1 MAVKSTTELAAI
13 SATQTFGTVPKL
25 QRQWVV
31 EVDDPAT
38 PHDTISK
45 APKDGENVIS
55 FLDPHPNAAYSLAMD
70 CKVDN
75 YNGSKWHYLVT
86 WNYDTPKQANT
97 DVNPLAR
104 PDIWKF
110 STSGMSIPALWYYDG
125 TTRKALVNSAGDF
138 FEGATTD
145 LSVLTAHISGNR
157 STFDYARA
165 TGATNILNNAQYLG
179 GAAYCW
185 KCDGISGEPAVEI
198 VNDAEVRFY
207 KVEVQLTYRPDGW
220 PLLLPNVGW
229 NYLVGGRK
237 ERVYVI
243 DPEDPDHKTKIVS
256 ANPQPLNSDGSLQTS
271 YGESN
276 PPIIITRR
284 VHASGDFGQLFGFPP

>member
-13 SATQTFGTVPKL
+13 SATQTFGEVPKL

-31 EVDDPAT
+31 EVDDPT
-38 PHDTISK
+38 TSHSVISK
-45 APKDGENVIS
+45 GAKDGTKEIS

-86 WNYDTPKQANT
+86 WNYEVPKQANT
-97 DVNPLAR
+97 AAGPLSR

-110 STSGMSIPALWYYDG
+110 TTGGMAIPAMWYYDANDN
-125 TTRKALVNSAGDF
+125 RKALVNSAGDF
-138 FEGATTD
+138 FEGAMTE
-145 LSVLTAHISGNR
+145 LSTLSAHISGNR
-157 STFDYARA
+157 QSFDFGRA
-165 TGATNILNNAQYLG
+165 TSSTNILNNGIYLG
-179 GAAYCW
+179 GAQYTW

-198 VNDAEVRFY
+198 VNDSEVRY
-207 KVEVQLTYRPDGW
+207 WKVEVTLTYRPDGW
-220 PLLLPNVGW
+220 PLLLPNVGY
-229 NYLVGGRK
+229 NFVSGGVKKRA
-237 ERVYVI
+237 YVI
-243 DPEDPDHKTKIVS
+243 DAESGDKVAA

-284 VHASGDFGQLFGFPP
+284 VNASGDFTQLFGTPPA

>member
-1 MAVKSTTELAAI
+1 MGIKSTTEIAAI
-13 SATQTFGTVPKL
+13 AATQTFGEVPKL

-31 EVDDPAT
+31 EVDDPTTA
-38 PHDTISK
+38 HDTISR
-45 APKDGENVIS
+45 APKDGNKVIS

-86 WNYDTPKQANT
+86 WNYDTPKQQNT
-97 DVNPLAR
+97 DVNPLSR
-104 PDIWKF
+104 PDVWKF

-157 STFDYARA
+157 PFFDYAKA
-165 TGATNILNNAQYLG
+165 TSATNILNDGNYLG

-198 VNDAEVRFY
+198 VNDSEVRFY

-220 PLLLPNVGW
+220 PLLLPNVGY
-229 NYLVGGRK
+229 NYVSGGQKKRA
-237 ERVYVI
+237 YVI
-243 DPEDPDHKTKIVS
+243 DADTGDKVAA

-284 VHASGDFGQLFGFPP
+284 VHASGDFGQLFGTPP